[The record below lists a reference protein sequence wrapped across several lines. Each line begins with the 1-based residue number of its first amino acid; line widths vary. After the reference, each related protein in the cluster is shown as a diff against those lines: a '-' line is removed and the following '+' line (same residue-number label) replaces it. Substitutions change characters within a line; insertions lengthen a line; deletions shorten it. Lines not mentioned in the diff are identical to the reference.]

1 MRRHPGEHKNRHV
14 DPYLRRRLFGAT
26 TSICDLVAYQERDGA
41 RHAAK
46 RLPPQ
51 DNTSARAYRCSD
63 GCELWHAGYL
73 PELVVQGV
81 VTAGEWYG
89 YGGRPALRDVLLP
102 MINQIRLRTGGNA
115 SFERRVGADGRDLWG
130 AMIDMHGR
138 IYLARDYD
146 DPIEATAAV
155 LREYAA
161 ALTGTE
167 ALAA

>member
-14 DPYLRRRLFGAT
+14 DKILRRRVFGAT
-26 TSICDLVAYQERDGA
+26 TAICDRVAYQNRDGA
-41 RHAAK
+41 RRAAK
-46 RLPPQ
+46 VIPYFEDRP
-51 DNTSARAYRCSD
+51 ARAYQCRD

-89 YGGRPALRDVLLP
+89 YAGRPALRDTLLP
-102 MINQIRLRTGGNA
+102 MIDQIRRRTGGIA

-167 ALAA
+167 AVAA